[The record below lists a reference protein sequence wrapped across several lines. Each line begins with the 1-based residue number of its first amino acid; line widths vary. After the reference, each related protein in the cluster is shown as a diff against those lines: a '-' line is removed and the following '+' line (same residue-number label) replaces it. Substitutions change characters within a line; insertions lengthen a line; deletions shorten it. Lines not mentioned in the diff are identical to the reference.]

1 MSAEK
6 LFTVVL
12 AAGKS
17 SRFGSLKQ
25 LQNYAGNS
33 LAGRAVRLAEEVCG
47 PRSILVT
54 GKGWKE
60 VSASCAPLRGFMVV
74 NAEYEDGIASSIS
87 RGVRSVSSVADA
99 VLLMLADQPLIT
111 QEHLQDLIGN
121 WRDSPD
127 SIVASA
133 YAATSGPPV
142 IFPRRDF
149 AQLMALEGDQGARS
163 IIKSSPDRVRLISFE
178 EAALD
183 VDRRED
189 LPADY

>member
-33 LAGRAVRLAEEVCG
+33 LVGRAVRLAEEVCG

-54 GKGWKE
+54 GKGWKA

-74 NAEYEDGIASSIS
+74 NSEYEDGIASSIS
-87 RGVRSVSSVADA
+87 RGIRSVSSVADA
-99 VLLMLADQPLIT
+99 ALLMLADQPLIT
-111 QEHLQDLIGN
+111 QNHLQDLIGH

-163 IIKSSPDRVRLISFE
+163 IIKSSPDRVRLINFE

-183 VDRRED
+183 VDRPED

>member
-1 MSAEK
+1 MSAES

-25 LQNYAGNS
+25 LQEYAGNS
-33 LAGRAVRLAEEVCG
+33 LVGRAVRLAEETCG
-47 PRSILVT
+47 PRSILVA
-54 GKGWKE
+54 GKDWKE
-60 VSASCAPLRGFMVV
+60 VAASCAPLRGFMVV
-74 NAEYEDGIASSIS
+74 NSEYEDGIASSIS
-87 RGVRSVSSVADA
+87 CGVRAVSSIADA

-111 QEHLQDLIGN
+111 QEHLQDLVGN

-133 YAATSGPPV
+133 YAGTSGPPV
-142 IFPRRDF
+142 IFPRRYF

-178 EAALD
+178 AAALD
-183 VDRRED
+183 VDRPED
-189 LPADY
+189 LPEDY